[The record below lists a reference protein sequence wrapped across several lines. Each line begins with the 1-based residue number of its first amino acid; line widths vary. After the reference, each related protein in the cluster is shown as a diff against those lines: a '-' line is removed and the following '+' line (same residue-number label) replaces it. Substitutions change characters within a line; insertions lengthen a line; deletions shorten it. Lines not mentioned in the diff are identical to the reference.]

1 MRIGI
6 IVNDIFTEKENYTT
20 TQLAMVAARN
30 GHEVWY
36 LDVAHFASHPDDR
49 VYAHA
54 VRAPSHAHRKRRIF
68 LEEVRALARKGRQ
81 RIAVG
86 ELDVLLP
93 RNDPSLDALA
103 RPWAREASIDFGRLA
118 AREGVL
124 VLNDPDGLAL
134 GLNKLYMEYFPE
146 SVRPRTLIT
155 RDKDEA
161 KDFIAAQ
168 GGYAVLKPLAGSGGR
183 NVFLV
188 RPHDT
193 PNINQMIEAVS
204 RDGYYI
210 VQEFVPEVI
219 HGDTRLF
226 LLDARPFKLRGRIA
240 AIHRQRRTGDA
251 DIRSNLTAGAIA
263 RPAEVTSAMLEL
275 AEAIRPRLERDGIF
289 FAGIDIIGDRIMEV
303 NIQSPGGLVEA
314 EEFEGVPFHRALL
327 EAMER
332 KLHWRRTH
340 PGTDNRALAAF
351 PAPDR

>member
-6 IVNDIFTEKENYTT
+6 IVNDVFTEKVDYTT
-20 TQLAMVAARN
+20 TQLAMVAARA

-36 LDVAHFASHPDDR
+36 LDVAHFASHPDDH

-54 VRAPSHAHRKRRIF
+54 VAVPRRSFRKRHIF
-68 LEEVRALARKGRQ
+68 LNTVQQAARKGREQ
-81 RIAVG
+81 IAVHD
-86 ELDVLLP
+86 LDVLLP
-93 RNDPSLDALA
+93 RNDPSQDALS

-118 AREGVL
+118 VREGVL

-155 RDKDEA
+155 RDRSEA
-161 KDFIAAQ
+161 KDFISAQ

-193 PNINQMIEAVS
+193 PNINQMIDAVS

-210 VQEFVPEVI
+210 VQEFLPEVI

-226 LLDARPFKLRGRIA
+226 LLNARPFRYRGRIA
-240 AIHRQRRTGDA
+240 AIRRQRRTGDA

-263 RPAEVTSAMLEL
+263 RPAEITSAMLEL

-289 FAGIDIIGDRIMEV
+289 FAGIDVIGGRLMEV
-303 NIQSPGGLVEA
+303 NVQSPGGLVEA
-314 EEFEGVPFHRALL
+314 EGFAGVPLCHAIL
-327 EAMER
+327 EAIEA
-332 KLHWRRTH
+332 KLAWRRTH
-340 PGTDNRALAAF
+340 PDTDNRTLATL
-351 PAPDR
+351 PAR